1 MEVEGEED
9 LVEIAE
15 IDQKAALNVANR
27 GICLVNVPNKE
38 EILEVLAETTMV
50 IGQKD
55 ALNAVNKAICLVN
68 APNKEEILE
77 VLTETIMEIDQ
88 KDALNAVNKA
98 ICLVN
103 APMPVYNSII

>member
-38 EILEVLAETTMV
+38 EILEVLIETTTMV
-50 IGQKD
+50 K
-55 ALNAVNKAICLVN
+55 
-68 APNKEEILE
+68 
-77 VLTETIMEIDQ
+77 DQ
-88 KDALNAVNKA
+88 KDALNAIKKDTLLENV
-98 ICLVN
+98 
-103 APMPVYNSII
+103 PMQVDIFMI